1 MEQNK
6 TQSKVDSHQN
16 NDSNPMPT
24 TTTSSCTNSTND
36 NPRQDGIDIRKA
48 MSILSSRPQNEHTHI
63 DNNLKGMGQT
73 INLVDESS
81 EESPPTSP
89 SNPTSTY
96 TSNTNTTQTPNE
108 SEEDHGTDESEK
120 TKSSDELLKDQL
132 SKQTPSES
140 LQTLF
145 QLQKER
151 VETYR
156 KFNLGL
162 DQVLSSGNLSN
173 YTHFT
178 AEITA
183 TFSVIS
189 KSIRHVEQS
198 FQSKSNDTTTTITT
212 SSSSSND
219 EGTTKTCK
227 DISKWIRELQS
238 KEREKLNL
246 TAALHLEK
254 IREKNEHM
262 NLELNDANSHSN
274 TDGNSG
280 STSTTSIANLL
291 RQGVVS
297 LEKKIGEC
305 IEGINEV
312 MEELR
317 YCAADIS

>member
-1 MEQNK
+1 MEQNHPQ
-6 TQSKVDSHQN
+6 TRVDPYQN
-16 NDSNPMPT
+16 NDHSNPMPMPT
-24 TTTSSCTNSTND
+24 TPNLQQAS
-36 NPRQDGIDIRKA
+36 QDGIDIQKA
-48 MSILSSRPQNEHTHI
+48 MSILSSRPQNDHTHI
-63 DNNLKGMGQT
+63 DNNLKEMGQT
-73 INLVDESS
+73 INLVQSEESQTTSQSNSTTPTTTTTTSKKSTEDHLANQMNTAMNLSNDTNNSSTNDTNESEKKNSS
-81 EESPPTSP
+81 EE
-89 SNPTSTY
+89 
-96 TSNTNTTQTPNE
+96 
-108 SEEDHGTDESEK
+108 
-120 TKSSDELLKDQL
+120 LLKLQL
-132 SKQTPSES
+132 SKQSPSES

-151 VETYR
+151 VETYH

-189 KSIRHVEQS
+189 KSIRLVEQS
-198 FQSKSNDTTTTITT
+198 FQFNKTND
-212 SSSSSND
+212 D
-219 EGTTKTCK
+219 EKICK
-227 DISKWIRELQS
+227 DISKWIRELQT

-254 IREKNEHM
+254 IREKNEQL
-262 NLELNDANSHSN
+262 NLEMNNDVNGDS
-274 TDGNSG
+274 DGR
-280 STSTTSIANLL
+280 IAHLL

-297 LEKKIGEC
+297 LEKKIGDC
-305 IEGINEV
+305 IEEINEV